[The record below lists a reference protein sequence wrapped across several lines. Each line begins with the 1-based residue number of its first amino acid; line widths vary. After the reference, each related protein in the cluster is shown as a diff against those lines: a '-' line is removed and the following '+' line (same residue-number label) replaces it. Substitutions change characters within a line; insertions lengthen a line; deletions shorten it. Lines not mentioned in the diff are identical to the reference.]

1 MKPNVL
7 LIDNYDSFTYN
18 IYQAIIDLGAK
29 CEVYKN
35 DDIPFAMLSDFDG
48 IIISPGPGLP
58 DESGD
63 LQRLLSHLPYNL
75 PVLGICLGMQA
86 IAQHF
91 GGELKQLNQVMHG
104 VQTPIL
110 KQKESQLFKE
120 VTFPFQAGRYHSW
133 IVDLENPGSVL
144 QLTAIDQNG
153 VPMALEHEQLPIMGV
168 QFHPESILTHEGKR
182 ILNNFLSLLRKDP
195 HPVLPTINHKQF
207 ANPTLKGLCC

>member
-18 IYQAIIDLGAK
+18 IYQAIIDLGGE
-29 CEVYKN
+29 CEVHKN
-35 DDIPFAMLSDFDG
+35 DDIPFNALSAFDG

-58 DESGD
+58 EESGD
-63 LQRLLSHLPYNL
+63 LQKLLKHLPNTL

-91 GGELKQLNQVMHG
+91 GGTLKQLNHVMHG

-110 KQKESQLFKE
+110 KQGESQLFKQ
-120 VTFPFQAGRYHSW
+120 VAFPFQAGRYHSW
-133 IVDLENPGSVL
+133 IVDPNNPGSGL
-144 QLTAIDQNG
+144 HLTAIDQNG
-153 VPMALEHEQLPIMGV
+153 VPMALEHEQLPVLGV
-168 QFHPESILTHEGKR
+168 QFHPESILTPEGKR
-182 ILNNFLSLLRKDP
+182 ILNNFLLLLRKDP

-207 ANPTLKGLCC
+207 GNPKLNGLYC

>member
-7 LIDNYDSFTYN
+7 LIDNYDSFTFN
-18 IYQAIIDLGAK
+18 IFQAIIDLGAS
-29 CEVYKN
+29 CEVRKN
-35 DDIPFAMLSDFDG
+35 DDIPFTSLSGFDG

-58 DESGD
+58 EESGD
-63 LQRLLSHLPYNL
+63 LQKLFEHLPFNL

-91 GGELKQLNQVMHG
+91 GGKLKQLKQVMHG

-120 VTFPFQAGRYHSW
+120 VAFPFQAGRYHSW
-133 IVDLENPGSVL
+133 IVDPENPGSSL
-144 QLTAIDQNG
+144 QLTAIDSNG
-153 VPMALEHEQLPIMGV
+153 VPMAFEHEQLPISGI
-168 QFHPESILTHEGKR
+168 QFHPESILTPEGKQ

-207 ANPTLKGLCC
+207 GNPTLKGLYC